1 MHFFGFIDDNT
12 VSGQAAA
19 YPEEW
24 IKCFDPTTN
33 KVYYFNS
40 ITGVSRWE
48 RPTTLH
54 KNVIDNHHLLDN
66 APVTA
71 GVMNGLAAD
80 RSTDETIEESAPA
93 ANIFEVP
100 DQPATNNSMNEEI
113 LDKEYLLPEGW
124 IEFVDPA
131 TKNMYYY
138 DPITRTSTW
147 DRPNTRPDGENE
159 DVEPIPSK
167 LVSEDV
173 DEVSVIDG
181 VAEAIQKGSVATDDG
196 TNDDVLV
203 ENGLDFCNPSDSAV
217 TEPERFIDLSDNY
230 LGERSANVSSTT
242 IDPLPIIEQD
252 MKNCQASDL
261 HRHSAARDTTP
272 EENVTSNVRSIKGV
286 IPSIKYVWAQQSTS
300 SSAVKHQA
308 QLLERPSD
316 EDGCVWIK
324 WTSTGEEQCIPET
337 NLMDIPSKRKRTMK
351 MHNAKDHG
359 EKKIDLIHDTV
370 VGGHVY
376 ESADK
381 KVVNMETVDATICL
395 EAPNSK
401 VNGTSLGQLSGSADA
416 DGGQLTITANEV
428 SIQQPT
434 FVTVIVTKPCKT
446 FQMGVTLQQAGTT
459 GDILIRSIDPGSLF
473 VGTDLRVGMELVSID
488 GEKCVTIE
496 QTGALLKTKEGQLTI
511 VANSTSSQVVAWRC
525 DFCGV
530 EFDNYDATAAH
541 ELVCTNNS
549 ARVGTGVG
557 HPSSSPAAVTMPAWE
572 CDVCGLKFDN
582 YDVAVTH
589 ELGCSKNSTPLNPAM
604 ATSHHQ

>member
-1 MHFFGFIDDNT
+1 MRNSHHFNFSQFVDDTT
-12 VSGQAAA
+12 VSCQPAA

-24 IKCFDPTTN
+24 IKCFDPMTK

-40 ITGVSRWE
+40 ITRVSRWD
-48 RPTTLH
+48 RPTTQ
-54 KNVIDNHHLLDN
+54 DTLDN
-66 APVTA
+66 APMSA

-80 RSTDETIEESAPA
+80 RLTDETIEESTPT

-100 DQPATNNSMNEEI
+100 DQPAANNSMNEEI
-113 LDKEYLLPEGW
+113 PYREYLLPEGW

-138 DPITRTSTW
+138 DPITRISTW

-173 DEVSVIDG
+173 DEVSVIDEV
-181 VAEAIQKGSVATDDG
+181 VAATQKGSVATDDG

-203 ENGLDFCNPSDSAV
+203 ENGLDFCNPSDSAM
-217 TEPERFIDLSDNY
+217 TEPERLVDLSDKY

-242 IDPLPIIEQD
+242 IDPLPVIEQD
-252 MKNCQASDL
+252 MKICQACDL
-261 HRHSAARDTTP
+261 PRHSALKDTTP
-272 EENVTSNVRSIKGV
+272 DENVTSNVRSIKF
-286 IPSIKYVWAQQSTS
+286 VWAHQGTS

-337 NLMDIPSKRKRTMK
+337 NLMDIPSKRMRTTKDYGVEK
-351 MHNAKDHG
+351 MDISRN
-359 EKKIDLIHDTV
+359 TV
-370 VGGHVY
+370 EGGHVY

-381 KVVNMETVDATICL
+381 KVGIDMETFDTTIWLDAL
-395 EAPNSK
+395 NSK
-401 VNGTSLGQLSGSADA
+401 VNGASLGQLSGSADA
-416 DGGQLTITANEV
+416 DGGQLTVKTNEEA
-428 SIQQPT
+428 SI
-434 FVTVIVTKPCKT
+434 FVTVIITKPCKT
-446 FQMGVTLQQAGTT
+446 VQMGVTLHQAGTK
-459 GDILIRSIDPGSLF
+459 GEILIRSIDPGSLF

-496 QTGALLKTKEGQLTI
+496 QTGALLKSKEGQLTI
-511 VANSTSSQVVAWRC
+511 VANCLSSQVVAWRC

-530 EFDNYDATAAH
+530 EFDNYDMTTAH
-541 ELVCTNNS
+541 ELGCLKNC
-549 ARVGTGVG
+549 ARVEPGVE
-557 HPSSSPAAVTMPAWE
+557 PLSSFSAAMTIPAWE
-572 CDVCGLKFDN
+572 CDFCGLTFDD
-582 YDVAVTH
+582 YDIAVKH
-589 ELGCSKNSTPLNPAM
+589 ELGCSKNYVPLNPEKYLPL
-604 ATSHHQ
+604 QPQP